1 MLTEDQKNKLR
12 DAATERGVDADALI
26 SEAERQSQ
34 SQPAKLG
41 TGKPADAAS
50 VKTDKPLYM
59 YHLPFVT
66 VNEVRTIWLG
76 LGPIAGGDEYAAKSA
91 AKFAA
96 AQTAGPP
103 APPSTGSDPNAA

>member
-34 SQPAKLG
+34 SQPTAKPG

-50 VKTDKPLYM
+50 VKADKPLYM

-76 LGPIAGGDEYAAKSA
+76 LGPIAGGDEYAAK
-91 AKFAA
+91 FAA
-96 AQTAGPP
+96 AQTAGST
-103 APPSTGSDPNAA
+103 APPSSGSDPNAA